1 MKYAIY
7 CLMLFSLVLPA
18 KSLMAQA
25 VTTPAEQIII
35 DHSTHQG
42 SADDAHRMLA
52 NDTLSENLMRIFNR
66 KMPRIAEELF
76 EYLSLLSMENL
87 ANDTED
93 MIQVSLLELFTDGDS
108 IYVVLI
114 KDRSKSSAIP
124 IKQWIELQK
133 KEDRNFKDLQKK
145 EKDAITL
152 FSLSSPG
159 PVKKC
164 YVKKG
169 NNTTYCLTFAL
180 QQKPKNF
187 GRETVIMWD
196 VYIAGIEVAESK

>member
-7 CLMLFSLVLPA
+7 CLMIFSLALPA
-18 KSLMAQA
+18 KSTMAQA
-25 VTTPAEQIII
+25 VISPAEQIII
-35 DHSTHQG
+35 DHSTHKS

-66 KMPRIAEELF
+66 KIPRIAEELF
-76 EYLSLLSMENL
+76 EYLTMLSMENL

-93 MIQVSLLELFTDGDS
+93 MIQVSLWELFTGDS
-108 IYVVLI
+108 IYVVLK
-114 KDRSKSSAIP
+114 KDRSKSAIP
-124 IKQWIELQK
+124 LKEWIEQQK
-133 KEDRNFKDLQKK
+133 KGSRNFKNLQKK
-145 EKDAITL
+145 EKDAMAS

-164 YVKKG
+164 YVKTE

-187 GRETVIMWD
+187 GRETVVMWD
-196 VYIAGIEVAESK
+196 VYIAGIEITESK